1 MLFNRKER
9 RRCSANT
16 TERSIFRICGVYNS
30 DMTRKEAIIARR
42 AVRTYTTEPL
52 KDIAISGLRQFIG
65 TIKPLHSSIKTNIS
79 ILSRED
85 FARNFS
91 TFFVPNAQ
99 HYLVIR
105 SVKKDGYLENAG
117 FIGEQIVLYLTE
129 QGIGSCWLGCAR
141 PKDKEESGKLP
152 YVITICFGRSDNA
165 PQRGSAGD
173 ANRKLTYEIVMGNLG
188 HPSLLP
194 LLEAGRLAPSAM
206 NLQPVRY
213 ITEGTNIFVYRKRP
227 LIAIPALEAMQCI
240 DVGVAMANIYVASDF
255 SRIFVR
261 EKNYPTPQGNCV
273 YEYTCMD
280 SSVAEQAMAEEDSDE

>member
-1 MLFNRKER
+1 
-9 RRCSANT
+9 
-16 TERSIFRICGVYNS
+16 
-30 DMTRKEAIIARR
+30 MTRKEAIIARR

-52 KDIAISGLRQFIG
+52 KDIVLSELRQFIG
-65 TIKPLHSSIKTNIS
+65 TVKPLHSSIKTNIS

-85 FARNFS
+85 FARNFY

-105 SVKKDGYLENAG
+105 SVKKEGYLENAG

-129 QGIGSCWLGCAR
+129 HDIGTCWLGSAIPR
-141 PKDKEESGKLP
+141 EKDESGKLP

-165 PQRGSAGD
+165 PRRGSAGD

-194 LLEAGRLAPSAM
+194 LLDAGRLAPSAM
-206 NLQPVRY
+206 NFQPVRY
-213 ITEGTNIFVYRKRP
+213 ITEGKNIFIYRKRP
-227 LIAIPALEAMQCI
+227 LFSIAKLEDTQCI
-240 DVGVAMANIYVASDF
+240 DVGIAMANIYVESEY
-255 SRIFVR
+255 SRIFVK

-273 YEYTCMD
+273 YEYTCM
-280 SSVAEQAMAEEDSDE
+280 EQLGDAFDEDE

>member
-1 MLFNRKER
+1 M
-9 RRCSANT
+9 
-16 TERSIFRICGVYNS
+16 GYNS
-30 DMTRKEAIIARR
+30 YMTRKEAIIARR

-52 KDIAISGLRQFIG
+52 KDIVISELRQFIG

-85 FARNFS
+85 FSRSFS

-105 SVKKDGYLENAG
+105 SVKRDGYLENAG
-117 FIGEQIVLYLTE
+117 FIGEQIMLYLTE
-129 QGIGSCWLGCAR
+129 HGIGTCWIGSAR
-141 PKDKEESGKLP
+141 PKNKDEAGKLP

-213 ITEGTNIFVYRKRP
+213 ITEGTNIFIYRKRP
-227 LIAIPALEAMQCI
+227 LISISALEQIQCI
-240 DVGVAMANIYVASDF
+240 DVGVAMANIYVASDYT
-255 SRIFVR
+255 RIFMR

-280 SSVAEQAMAEEDSDE
+280 SSRAEQTLTDDTADE

>member
-1 MLFNRKER
+1 
-9 RRCSANT
+9 
-16 TERSIFRICGVYNS
+16 
-30 DMTRKEAIIARR
+30 MTRKEAIIARR

-52 KDIAISGLRQFIG
+52 KDIVISDLRQFIT

-91 TFFVPNAQ
+91 TFFIPNAQ
-99 HYLVIR
+99 HYIVIR

-129 QGIGSCWLGCAR
+129 RDIGTCWLGSAK
-141 PKDKEESGKLP
+141 PKDKDESGKLP
-152 YVITICFGRSDNA
+152 YVVTICFGRSDNA
-165 PQRGSAGD
+165 PRRSVPGE
-173 ANRKLTYEIVMGNLG
+173 ANRKLIYEIVMGNLG

-194 LLEAGRLAPSAM
+194 LLDAGRLAPSAM

-227 LIAIPALEAMQCI
+227 IVSIPALEEMQSI
-240 DVGVAMANIYVASDF
+240 DVGIALANIYIASDQ

-280 SSVAEQAMAEEDSDE
+280 SSALEQSDDEDDDE